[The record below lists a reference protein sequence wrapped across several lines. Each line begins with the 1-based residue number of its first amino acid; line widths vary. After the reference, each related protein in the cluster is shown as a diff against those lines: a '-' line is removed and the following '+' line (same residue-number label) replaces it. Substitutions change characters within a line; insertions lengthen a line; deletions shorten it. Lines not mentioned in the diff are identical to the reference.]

1 MIKETKLY
9 QELKSRNTEKSNYYI
24 NKIDFMCRESAPF
37 LERIVR
43 VFRNYTKHD
52 ISHSRNV
59 IEIMYELIEDN
70 VNDLG
75 ELELTLLIMA
85 AITHDLGMFATEE
98 EIKEIKS
105 DELIIGNRKYSKVLA
120 KVGDEQIALEECIRP
135 SHAKRSG
142 EIINHVIKDNKK
154 VLNAH
159 NSESS
164 YLSHLSK
171 INESHNESLEW
182 IKSTLE
188 NSVTLGRDT
197 FNPQFIAII
206 LRLSDWLDVDD
217 LRTPYAIMDLLNLPS
232 FSTQEWEKHLVISN
246 QKKTQK
252 INPKTDK
259 KQIFFQGRSCDSKI
273 HRELLKYFKSFEEE
287 LGRLIRHCSDS
298 FDEKYH
304 LNLDAFIDDKVS
316 TIGFHISNL
325 KFAINYKDIRELLM
339 GENIYGSKE
348 YGIRE
353 LMQNAI
359 DACAVLEGFHGPTI
373 LPPSI
378 TIEWNEVKNKLIIRD
393 TGIGMNEEILRKYFL
408 NIGSSYYRSEEFLYS
423 LEDNVKP
430 IGNHGIGFLSTFM
443 LSDDVFIKTKHFED
457 DQLIELAL
465 SRNSEYVELTR
476 KKDPSF
482 YHGTSIELTLDSV
495 KKVFKDANSIRRFI
509 LKNFIDIKYK
519 ISIVEEVENE
529 KRKETVVQVKNT
541 EEYKDEQ
548 GWSNLSNYFEDIDV
562 FVKYG
567 DVQPKLYSSLMDLG
581 ENTIFI
587 GVDNENNLRLYK
599 PEDAGSLDDYI
610 ENDMLHY
617 FEIPLIIGKNMRE
630 AISYSKIGKYMCK
643 PIPYNEYSYFT
654 YENAD
659 RNIENVAIIRLSK
672 WFSKFPDLIENV
684 DIVRLNDW
692 LGKFPDLEVEWL
704 FNEILFSFFDVLST
718 TVEQQRIKVFY
729 KKETIIVYR
738 NFYSGIEKEHYES
751 YFRDRYGFVDH
762 NYDQYFG
769 DRYGTVFVGC
779 SPAKGIISLQ
789 DIYSFYGGENNYR
802 GWIPASERGINL
814 VGKDKKYLRISDF
827 NNFKRDT
834 MNRYYELGLYVGG
847 ILVKGFRLNE
857 KIAKHFPAIK
867 IKGFVINCKHKNIV
881 PDASRHNLKTEL
893 VDKISYAFWKSLLE
907 DIEKTHESADV
918 RSCIEIFKNKYFSES
933 NEFLK

>member
-24 NKIDFMCRESAPF
+24 NNIDFMCRESAPF

-70 VNDLG
+70 VNDLE

-98 EIKEIKS
+98 EIKKIKS

-182 IKSTLE
+182 IKSNLE

-246 QKKTQK
+246 QKKTQ
-252 INPKTDK
+252 INRKTDK
-259 KQIFFQGRSCDSKI
+259 KQIFFQGQSCDSKI

-287 LGRLIRHCSDS
+287 LGRSIRHCSDS
-298 FDEKYH
+298 FDKKHH

-325 KFAINYKDIRELLM
+325 EFAINYKDIRELLM

-359 DACAVLEGFHGPTI
+359 DACAVLEGFHGSTK
-373 LPPSI
+373 LPLSI

-423 LEDNVKP
+423 LEDNIKP

-482 YHGTSIELTLDSV
+482 YHGTSIELSLDSV

-509 LKNFIDIKYK
+509 LKNFINIKYE
-519 ISIVEEVENE
+519 IRIIEELENG
-529 KRKETVVQVKNT
+529 KRKETVVQVENT

-562 FVKYG
+562 FVEYG

-587 GVDNENNLRLYK
+587 GVDNIGNLQLYR
-599 PEDAGSLDDYI
+599 PEDAGSLGDYI

-630 AISYSKIGKYMCK
+630 AISYNKNSGFDNLIRY
-643 PIPYNEYSYFT
+643 
-654 YENAD
+654 
-659 RNIENVAIIRLSK
+659 IEG
-672 WFSKFPDLIENV
+672 D
-684 DIVRLNDW
+684 
-692 LGKFPDLEVEWL
+692 
-704 FNEILFSFFDVLST
+704 DVLRFRAWFYRSPEGNVFNGLLLDFFNDVLK
-718 TVEQQRIKVFY
+718 TVDHQRINVFY
-729 KKETIIVYR
+729 KKETIIVYHNFYYGINNRNYER
-738 NFYSGIEKEHYES
+738 NFRARYGLNDNYYNQ
-751 YFRDRYGFVDH
+751 YFRDA
-762 NYDQYFG
+762 
-769 DRYGTVFVGC
+769 YGTAFVGC
-779 SPAKGIISLQ
+779 DPAKGVINLQ
-789 DIYSFYGGENNYR
+789 DIFSFYGGINNYR
-802 GWIPASERGINL
+802 GWIPVKECHINL
-814 VGKDKKYLRISDF
+814 VGQDAKYMQITEFNKRDTDYYKYLRGGL
-827 NNFKRDT
+827 R
-834 MNRYYELGLYVGG
+834 LYVRG
-847 ILVKGFRLNE
+847 ILVKDFRLSE
-857 KIAKHFPAIK
+857 ELADCFLDFAIER
-867 IKGFVINCKHKNIV
+867 IVINCKHKDIV